1 MKKIEKILKQ
11 TIIKNQKKGL
21 TNYNLNYINFNN
33 TQTKKI
39 KQISKFLY
47 KTNFKTEFSE
57 KTFVKFPL
65 TINQISKEKYNL
77 LVNNIL
83 RYISPYTENKKFLKF
98 TNNEN
103 ILITNILYIIFPTL
117 KICKLIIS

>member
-39 KQISKFLY
+39 KQVSKFLY

>member
-21 TNYNLNYINFNN
+21 TNYNLNYISFNN
-33 TQTKKI
+33 AQTKKI

-65 TINQISKEKYNL
+65 TINKISEEKYNL
-77 LVNNIL
+77 LVNNKS
-83 RYISPYTENKKFLKF
+83 RYISPYTENKKSLKF
-98 TNNEN
+98 TSNEN